1 MADMDEAVLKRVL
14 PHSIEAEQS
23 VIGAMLMDR
32 EAITIA
38 SEQINGEDFYGKQYG
53 ILFDTMVELNDEGK
67 PVDLITLQDRLK
79 EKAVPPEI
87 YSLEYIRDIMDT
99 VPTSANIKY
108 YANIVAEK
116 SVLRKLIKVN
126 EKLPIIV
133 IARRKLWKFC

>member
-1 MADMDEAVLKRVL
+1 MPELDEAIIKRVL

-23 VIGAMLMDR
+23 VIGAMIMDK

-67 PVDLITLQDRLK
+67 PVDLVTLQDRLK
-79 EKAVPPEI
+79 EKGVPPEI
-87 YSLEYIRDIMDT
+87 SSLEYMRDIMAT

-108 YANIVAEK
+108 YAGIVAEK
-116 SVLRKLIKVN
+116 SVLRKLIRVN
-126 EKLPIIV
+126 EE
-133 IARRKLWKFC
+133 IANNCYAQKIKC

>member
-99 VPTSANIKY
+99 VPTQTLILILMIK
-108 YANIVAEK
+108 
-116 SVLRKLIKVN
+116 SCC
-126 EKLPIIV
+126 
-133 IARRKLWKFC
+133 KFHTIRTHLLYVYPYRFTVHAT